1 MSPSDYYECHTTH
14 PQDNNQEADYLAI
27 FINLHLSSW
36 IKQRSGRRLE
46 IVGRFNY
53 TGLNDIV
60 AGEYYNAGRGQYY
73 PGGEMQDWPYN
84 SSSVG
89 GGNVRS
95 YTIGANY
102 SANRFVLFMLDYTY
116 SRLTK
121 DFLPYDKNFHSVQAR
136 VQFVF

>member
-36 IKQRSGRRLE
+36 IKQRPGRRLE
-46 IVGRFNY
+46 I
-53 TGLNDIV
+53 
-60 AGEYYNAGRGQYY
+60 
-73 PGGEMQDWPYN
+73 
-84 SSSVG
+84 VG

-95 YTIGANY
+95 YIIGANY
-102 SANRFVLFMLDYTY
+102 SANRFVQFMLDYTY
-116 SRLTK
+116 IRLTK

>member
-1 MSPSDYYECHTTH
+1 M
-14 PQDNNQEADYLAI
+14 
-27 FINLHLSSW
+27 
-36 IKQRSGRRLE
+36 
-46 IVGRFNY
+46 
-53 TGLNDIV
+53 
-60 AGEYYNAGRGQYY
+60 
-73 PGGEMQDWPYN
+73 
-84 SSSVG
+84 G

-136 VQFVF
+136 VQFVFLTTARLIPAFVFSITRVTRRKTRQL

>member
-1 MSPSDYYECHTTH
+1 M
-14 PQDNNQEADYLAI
+14 
-27 FINLHLSSW
+27 
-36 IKQRSGRRLE
+36 
-46 IVGRFNY
+46 
-53 TGLNDIV
+53 
-60 AGEYYNAGRGQYY
+60 
-73 PGGEMQDWPYN
+73 
-84 SSSVG
+84 G

-102 SANRFVLFMLDYTY
+102 SANRFVLFLLDYTY